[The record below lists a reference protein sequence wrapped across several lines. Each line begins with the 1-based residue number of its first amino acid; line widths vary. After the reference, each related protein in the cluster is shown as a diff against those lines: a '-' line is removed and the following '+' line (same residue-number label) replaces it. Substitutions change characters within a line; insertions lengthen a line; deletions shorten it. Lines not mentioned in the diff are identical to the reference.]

1 MVSKKQVD
9 KFVKSQES
17 IQFYKKI
24 QKALTEVL
32 LAMPNED
39 FLKVTK
45 NLKILSLQEGI
56 IGQAMV
62 FPSSKGK
69 FKVISIVYVPKMPMD
84 VLKFIIA
91 HELGH
96 INKGRHN
103 TKKGEDIYVL
113 EKHANKMA
121 KKWGFPPTEK
131 TWKGIFKYMKK
142 FKIKWP
148 KDWPK
153 E

>member
-1 MVSKKQVD
+1 MVSKKQVN

-24 QKALTEVL
+24 QGALTEVL
-32 LAMPNED
+32 QAMPNED
-39 FLKVTK
+39 FHKVTK
-45 NLKILSLQEGI
+45 NLKIISLQEGI

-62 FPSSKGK
+62 FPNSKGK
-69 FKVISIVYVPKMPMD
+69 FKVVSIVYVPKIPMN

-96 INKGRHN
+96 IHQGRHN
-103 TKKGEDIYVL
+103 TKKGENIYIL

-131 TWKGIFKYMKK
+131 TWEWIFKYMKK
-142 FKIKWP
+142 YKIKWP